1 MEGALLNNRYKIKGI
16 LGIGGMAYVYD
27 AYDQVL
33 ERNVAIK
40 VLKDEY
46 LENEDFT
53 NKFKL
58 EATSAASLSDE
69 NIVAIYDVGSEKI
82 NGRIVEY
89 IVMEKIVGTTLKD
102 IIEKSSPLTNDK
114 ILYYAKQIALALK
127 AAHRKG
133 VVHRDIKPANIII
146 DTDDKVKVAD
156 FGIARVST
164 QATITYTSS
173 ILGTVHYISP
183 EQAKA
188 QPTDARSDL
197 YSLGIVLYEMATGKV
212 PFDAESPVSIAIK
225 HLQEEPLLVDQLN
238 PNIDHNLAMIINKLL
253 SKELTKRYQ
262 TANELISDLDNYKNI
277 NIPKVSKETQKI
289 VVRGQDLKKSQVEYK
304 SKDSKILEEDNST
317 KNKRFPAIILFSI
330 LSLVA
335 LIALYLLLGKYAT
348 DENSTQ
354 ATLMPNVVDYQVES
368 AINRLN
374 EIGLSPKIGGRVF
387 DDQIQEGYVVRQS
400 IEPQTEVSQNQE
412 VELIVSLGKEKV
424 SVPRV
429 TNFNINDI
437 KEILTKSGLE
447 LGEVIYES
455 SDRKEYTVISQ
466 VPEAFLSVEK
476 GTLVDVVVSS
486 GPELVEINVPNLIGQ
501 SQATAISTLKSLNL
515 NSGEV
520 TFEYSDQAENTVIS
534 QSPKSGE
541 KIIEG
546 EFISFVVS
554 RGPEPQPVI
563 PVPEEPEVDPPQDEG
578 EQPTDPEEPEEDPKP
593 VMKNFI
599 FNIKAPAEGDTFNV
613 KVFKING
620 ERELLI
626 EENFVKAEL
635 EDEVA
640 KVTVKTEEN
649 TEFEIQLNDKVADI
663 NYGE

>member
-1 MEGALLNNRYKIKGI
+1 
-16 LGIGGMAYVYD
+16 
-27 AYDQVL
+27 
-33 ERNVAIK
+33 
-40 VLKDEY
+40 
-46 LENEDFT
+46 
-53 NKFKL
+53 
-58 EATSAASLSDE
+58 
-69 NIVAIYDVGSEKI
+69 
-82 NGRIVEY
+82 
-89 IVMEKIVGTTLKD
+89 
-102 IIEKSSPLTNDK
+102 
-114 ILYYAKQIALALK
+114 
-127 AAHRKG
+127 
-133 VVHRDIKPANIII
+133 
-146 DTDDKVKVAD
+146 
-156 FGIARVST
+156 
-164 QATITYTSS
+164 
-173 ILGTVHYISP
+173 
-183 EQAKA
+183 
-188 QPTDARSDL
+188 
-197 YSLGIVLYEMATGKV
+197 MATGKV

-387 DDQIQEGYVVRQS
+387 DDQIQEGYVVSQS
-400 IEPQTEVSQNQE
+400 IQPQTEVSQNQE

-429 TNFNINDI
+429 TNFNINVI

-520 TFEYSDQAENTVIS
+520 TFEYSYQAENTVIS

-541 KIIEG
+541 KVNEG

-563 PVPEEPEVDPPQDEG
+563 PVPEEPEEPEVDPPQDEG

-640 KVTVKTEEN
+640 KVTVKAEEN